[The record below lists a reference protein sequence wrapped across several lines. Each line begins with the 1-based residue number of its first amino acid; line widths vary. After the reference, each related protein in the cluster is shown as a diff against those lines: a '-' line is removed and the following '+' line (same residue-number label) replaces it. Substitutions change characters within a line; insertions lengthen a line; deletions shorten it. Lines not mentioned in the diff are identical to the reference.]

1 MWIELKVFF
10 FSFHSNSIRQLS
22 DDDNFRNDLIT
33 QWNDKWY
40 QITQKHYAYWQ
51 KHMHNMHSHA
61 IGATSSLRREQTQS
75 LALLEAHKYNN
86 NNNDKKKKE
95 EGNRIK
101 SPKSN
106 KITKICDPVG
116 RTVSTVVT
124 DYKMLVYFVQ
134 TRSLTQFIWLVGA
147 THIQTIRCWLWWLC
161 GIQMSIFHLWP
172 KKPQR
177 VYRQIG

>member
-1 MWIELKVFF
+1 
-10 FSFHSNSIRQLS
+10 
-22 DDDNFRNDLIT
+22 
-33 QWNDKWY
+33 
-40 QITQKHYAYWQ
+40 
-51 KHMHNMHSHA
+51 MHSHA

-147 THIQTIRCWLWWLC
+147 THIQTIRC
-161 GIQMSIFHLWP
+161 
-172 KKPQR
+172 
-177 VYRQIG
+177 